1 MEDHRDLEGDFAEG
15 EETKPRDTHKGSF
28 AEGEEKEPREEHEGS
43 FAEGAEEE
51 EHNHE
56 RRGSFA
62 DSDET

>member
-28 AEGEEKEPREEHEGS
+28 AEG
-43 FAEGAEEE
+43 AEEE